1 MITTETRYEVE
12 TGYSHENF
20 DFASSTHGH
29 FTQFRY
35 TDNNR
40 LTLRARFQAQEKFE
54 EKNTRFTLGAV
65 RRFLRRT
72 YLSGQ
77 ASFAPTGRVVANQD
91 YSLEFTQG
99 LHPSFYAG
107 MGYRFMNFRVANA
120 HVLTVLADAHPRA
133 NLHLYIRYLP
143 SRTLFGAGIPGVWN
157 HSGWARLEWDID
169 RRFSPYVAF
178 AVGSESFASFS
189 VDKLGRFSAQTYGA
203 GARINLNRRQ
213 GFRVGYFFQN
223 RTLGRRQQS
232 VSASWIFR
240 F

>member
-1 MITTETRYEVE
+1 MGLVK
-12 TGYSHENF
+12 GWLG
-20 DFASSTHGH
+20 AGG
-29 FTQFRY
+29 
-35 TDNNR
+35 
-40 LTLRARFQAQEKFE
+40 TLWEKNRARRA
-54 EKNTRFTLGAV
+54 RLGQTDV
-65 RRFLRRT
+65 
-72 YLSGQ
+72 YLQPPEGYKTNSG
-77 ASFAPTGRVVANQD
+77 QD